1 VSDVTL
7 RDATAA
13 DLPVILGYVRALAAY
28 ERLEHLVTAGEEH
41 FRAAMFGPSPLVF
54 GVIAE
59 IADRPVGFAL
69 WYRTF
74 STFTGTPSLYVEDV
88 FVEEDH
94 RDRGIGRALFRHLA
108 RTAVAQGCAR
118 MEWAH
123 SRTNRSN
130 TSWPINPS
138 TWSSSAAALAAMSR
152 RSAPLSSA

>member
-118 MEWAH
+118 MEWAVLDWNAPAITFY
-123 SRTNRSN
+123 RGLGAEPVLDWTKQRLAG
-130 TSWPINPS
+130 P
-138 TWSSSAAALAAMSR
+138 ALAALAH
-152 RSAPLSSA
+152 